1 MDEKK
6 KYSEK
11 DLEGLMKQATD
22 KGAVLCLLYFDAH
35 GKDKASV
42 ENSLID
48 FVARL
53 SKEKGLI
60 YCKGE
65 ILPALERTSE
75 KSKEYSTSVEVR
87 VLSTNFDALNR
98 IALKYAPIS
107 LEILSPDKI
116 TLDLSEAMNVLTDSS
131 NTTQSFASYILEKT
145 MTKEE
150 IDDHQERLKRKIEN
164 AAKLRE
170 INQSKKEGIE

>member
-1 MDEKK
+1 MVDQK

-11 DLEGLMKQATD
+11 DLDGLMKKATE
-22 KGAVLCLLYFDAH
+22 KGAVLCLMYFDAH
-35 GKDKASV
+35 GKDKSAV

-65 ILPALERTSE
+65 ILPALEKTNE
-75 KSKEYSTSVEVR
+75 KTKEYSTSVEVR
-87 VLSTNFDALNR
+87 VLSTSFDALNR
-98 IALKYAPIS
+98 ISLKYAPIS

-116 TLDLSEAMNVLTDSS
+116 TIDASDAINLLMDSS
-131 NTTQSFASYILEKT
+131 LTTQSFVAHILEKT
-145 MTKEE
+145 MTEE
-150 IDDHQERLKRKIEN
+150 ELRGHQEKLKRKIEN

-170 INQSKKEGIE
+170 ISESKKEGVE